1 MKFKAAIITLLTLL
15 VVYFPLTFMFAL
27 IGHAATW
34 NGSKEVI
41 LRIRTPFYLSQ
52 KDKESS

>member
-41 LRIRTPFYLSQ
+41 LRIRTPFDLSQ